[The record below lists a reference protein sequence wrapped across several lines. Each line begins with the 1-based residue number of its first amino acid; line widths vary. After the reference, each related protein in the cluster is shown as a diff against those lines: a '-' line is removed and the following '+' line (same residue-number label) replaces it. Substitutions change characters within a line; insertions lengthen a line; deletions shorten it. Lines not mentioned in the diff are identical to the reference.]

1 MEDFDDR
8 EPWLVIA
15 DRLHERSTAF
25 HQAALE
31 FLKKADENHLN
42 AAIAIR
48 CNQEATKLD
57 LSLMKVIYP
66 YSGSPESRRRK
77 LPKHPNPELTSSL
90 EALFQPEGEP
100 SPELTNLLEA
110 LFQPE
115 EEEQYAPMDTGST
128 TETVRED
135 SPVATVEA

>member
-1 MEDFDDR
+1 MQHFDDR
-8 EPWLVIA
+8 EPWLVVA
-15 DRLHERSTAF
+15 DRLYERSDKF

-31 FLKKADENHLN
+31 FLEKAKENHLN

-57 LSLMKVIYP
+57 LSLMKVIP
-66 YSGSPESRRRK
+66 HRDCSQLGRSKKQRTQNWE
-77 LPKHPNPELTSSL
+77 PNPELTDSL
-90 EALFQPEGEP
+90 LK
-100 SPELTNLLEA
+100 A

-115 EEEQYAPMDTGST
+115 EEEPYAPMDSGST

-135 SPVATVEA
+135 SAVGTVEA